1 MISLTQVISGTHFL
15 DCQLLYLWISRKIP
29 KSLIYSTNHALRIR
43 IMTQD
48 LIHPST
54 LLRPEIANLEAYTP
68 IQPFEVLSKRL
79 GIPAEQIVKL
89 DANENPYGPLP
100 VVAEALAEY
109 PYYHI
114 YPDPQQSEL
123 RAALSEFTGVPAE
136 HILPTHGADEF
147 LDYLCRLF
155 LQPDEAIINCPPT
168 FGMYSF
174 DAKLS
179 GARVINVARQAN
191 FQMDVEGI
199 EAAVSDVVADSEN
212 PTCKILFLTS
222 PNNPSGTWLPD
233 ADLERLLALP
243 VLVVLDE
250 AYVEFANQPSRAAW
264 VLARE
269 NLVVLRTFSKAAG
282 IAGLRLGYGIC
293 PQWLMNELW
302 KFKQP
307 YNVNVAASV
316 AGLVSLQHADQI
328 MANVERLKAERDRL
342 FDALQQVPYL
352 TPHPTEANFILCD
365 VHGETE
371 TTRSGAKLKAAL
383 EQRGILLRYYNK
395 PGLENCIRVSVG
407 RPDQT
412 DRLVAALASV

>member
-1 MISLTQVISGTHFL
+1 MTNILTPVLPTPFSPQS
-15 DCQLLYLWISRKIP
+15 
-29 KSLIYSTNHALRIR
+29 
-43 IMTQD
+43 
-48 LIHPST
+48 
-54 LLRPEIANLEAYTP
+54 LLRPEIADLEEYTP

-79 GIPAEQIVKL
+79 GIPADQIVKL

-100 VVAEALAEY
+100 AVAEALAEY

-114 YPDPQQSEL
+114 YPDPQQSAL
-123 RAALSEFTGVPAE
+123 RAALSKYVDVPAE
-136 HILPTHGADEF
+136 YILPTHGADEL

-155 LQPDEAIINCPPT
+155 LRTDDAIINCPPT

-174 DAKLS
+174 DAKLE
-179 GARVINVARQAN
+179 GAQVFNATRCAD
-191 FQMDVEGI
+191 FSTDVERI
-199 EAAVSDVVADSEN
+199 ESIVNDPNS
-212 PTCKILFLTS
+212 PPCKILFLTS

-233 ADLERLLALP
+233 DALTRLLRLP
-243 VLVVLDE
+243 ILVVLDE
-250 AYVEFANQPSRAAW
+250 AYVEFADLPSRASW

-269 NLVVLRTFSKAAG
+269 NLVILRTFSKAAG

-293 PQWLMNELW
+293 PLWLMAELW

-328 MANVERLKAERDRL
+328 LVNVEKLKAERARL
-342 FDALQQVPYL
+342 FVALQDIPFL

-365 VHGETE
+365 VQADA
-371 TTRSGAKLKAAL
+371 SGNSGFVLKQRL
-383 EQRGILLRYYNK
+383 EKEGILIRYYNK
-395 PGLENCIRVSVG
+395 PGLENCIRISVG

-412 DRLVAALASV
+412 DRLLAALKATEVL